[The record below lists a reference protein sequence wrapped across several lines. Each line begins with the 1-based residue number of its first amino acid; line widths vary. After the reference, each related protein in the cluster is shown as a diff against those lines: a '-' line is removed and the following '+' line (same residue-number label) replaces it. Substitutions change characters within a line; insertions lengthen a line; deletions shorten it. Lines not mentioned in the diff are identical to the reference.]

1 MWYDKHSLL
10 PILLMSAAGFNV
22 VSARH
27 DKMKPMTLLLKVH
40 SAVALRAGD
49 LNGLS
54 DPYCRIFVEQVPA

>member
-1 MWYDKHSLL
+1 
-10 PILLMSAAGFNV
+10 MSAAGFNV

-40 SAVALRAGD
+40 SAVGLRAGD